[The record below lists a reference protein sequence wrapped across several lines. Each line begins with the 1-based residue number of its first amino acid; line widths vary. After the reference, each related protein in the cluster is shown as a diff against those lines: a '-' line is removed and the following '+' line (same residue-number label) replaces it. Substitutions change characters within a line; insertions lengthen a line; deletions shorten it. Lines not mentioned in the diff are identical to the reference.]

1 MIKGL
6 LTLIICLLPFFNQAE
21 AESPKAY
28 KSSVESE
35 AKPIRIKFAG
45 GTSGAIW
52 KGIIK
57 DGNQK
62 FLLSLGKGHSIKLK
76 SDDVYTWSLITKKGK
91 VLGCDGADYCST
103 DGEIK
108 SLPYSGD
115 YIISTDYRMSGS
127 ANGPNVRTRKVTVS
141 IEVK

>member
-1 MIKGL
+1 MIKRL
-6 LTLIICLLPFFNQAE
+6 LTLSICLLPFVGQAK
-21 AESPKAY
+21 AEYPKAY
-28 KSSVESE
+28 KSRVESE
-35 AKPIRIKFAG
+35 STPVRIKFAR

-52 KGIIK
+52 KGIIR

-62 FLLSLGKGHSIKLK
+62 FLLSLGKGQSIKLK
-76 SDDVYTWSLITKKGK
+76 SDDVYTWSLITKNGK

-127 ANGPNVRTRKVTVS
+127 ANGPSVRTRKVTVS